1 MRHRKAG
8 LKLNRTSSHRKAMFR
23 NMVTSLFKYER
34 IRTTDVKAKALRG
47 WADHLVTL
55 AKRGDLH
62 ARRQALS
69 IVREKEVVYKLF
81 DEADKRFGSI
91 SGGYTRVIKLGRRPG
106 DAAPISIIELVDS
119 EKTMKK
125 KAKKKAKPKVEK
137 EPSAEPKVTVDE
149 KDDTSDDGLTAA
161 PSVETPEALEV
172 STEAIEAEASTPAME
187 TADEEKAEDDVP
199 KSTPDE
205 PDAGLKEGSSSEDL
219 QDKKQID
226 PADK

>member
-47 WADHLVTL
+47 WADHLITL

-91 SGGYTRVIKLGRRPG
+91 SGGYTRVVKLGRRPG

-125 KAKKKAKPKVEK
+125 KAKKKAKLKVKK
-137 EPSAEPKVTVDE
+137 EPSAEQKVTVDA
-149 KDDTSDDGLTAA
+149 KDDTSDDGVTAA
-161 PSVETPEALEV
+161 PSVEAPEALEASAEGVEV
-172 STEAIEAEASTPAME
+172 SAPAME

-199 KSTPDE
+199 ESTPDE
-205 PDAGLKEGSSSEDL
+205 PDAELKEGSSSEDL

>member
-47 WADHLVTL
+47 WADHLITL

-62 ARRQALS
+62 AMRQALS

-91 SGGYTRVIKLGRRPG
+91 SGGYTRVVKLGRRPG

-125 KAKKKAKPKVEK
+125 KAKKKAKLKVEK
-137 EPSAEPKVTVDE
+137 EPSAEQKVTVDA
-149 KDDTSDDGLTAA
+149 KDDTSDDVVTAA
-161 PSVETPEALEV
+161 PSVEAPEALEAPAEGVEV
-172 STEAIEAEASTPAME
+172 SAPAME
-187 TADEEKAEDDVP
+187 TADEEKAEEDVP
-199 KSTPDE
+199 ESTPDE
-205 PDAGLKEGSSSEDL
+205 PDAELKEGSSSEDL

>member
-1 MRHRKAG
+1 
-8 LKLNRTSSHRKAMFR
+8 MFR

-47 WADHLVTL
+47 WADHLITL

-91 SGGYTRVIKLGRRPG
+91 SGGYTRVVKLGRRPG

-125 KAKKKAKPKVEK
+125 KAKKKAKRKVEK
-137 EPSAEPKVTVDE
+137 GPSAEQKVTVDA
-149 KDDTSDDGLTAA
+149 KDDTSDDGVAEA
-161 PSVETPEALEV
+161 SSVETPEALEA
-172 STEAIEAEASTPAME
+172 SAEAIEVSTPAME

-199 KSTPDE
+199 ESTPDE
-205 PDAGLKEGSSSEDL
+205 PDAELKEGSSSEDL

>member
-47 WADHLVTL
+47 WADHLITL

-125 KAKKKAKPKVEK
+125 KAKKKAKLKVEK
-137 EPSAEPKVTVDE
+137 EPSADKKVTVEE
-149 KDDTSDDGLTAA
+149 KDDTSDAGGTAA
-161 PSVETPEALEV
+161 PSDETPEALEA
-172 STEAIEAEASTPAME
+172 STGAIEAPSSAME
-187 TADEEKAEDDVP
+187 TADEGKAEDGVSR
-199 KSTPDE
+199 STSDE
-205 PDAGLKEGSSSEDL
+205 LDAELKEGSSSEDL

-226 PADK
+226 PV

>member
-1 MRHRKAG
+1 
-8 LKLNRTSSHRKAMFR
+8 MFR

-34 IRTTDVKAKALRG
+34 IRTTDVKAKELRG

-81 DEADKRFGSI
+81 DEADKRFGTI
-91 SGGYTRVIKLGRRPG
+91 SGGYTRIVKLGRRSG
-106 DAAPISIIELVDS
+106 DAAPLSIIELVDS

-125 KAKKKAKPKVEK
+125 KAKKKAKPKVDK
-137 EPSAEPKVTVDE
+137 EPSAEPKVAVDA
-149 KDDTSDDGLTAA
+149 KDATSDTGVLAE
-161 PSVETPEALEV
+161 PSVETPEALE
-172 STEAIEAEASTPAME
+172 AAASEVE
-187 TADEEKAEDDVP
+187 TGDEGKAEDDVP
-199 KSTPDE
+199 KATSDE
-205 PDAGLKEGSSSEDL
+205 PEVELKEKSSSEDL
-219 QDKKQID
+219 QEKKQID

>member
-47 WADHLVTL
+47 WADHLITL

-91 SGGYTRVIKLGRRPG
+91 SGGYTRVVKLGRRPG

-125 KAKKKAKPKVEK
+125 KAKKKAKLKVKK
-137 EPSAEPKVTVDE
+137 EPSAEQKVTVDA
-149 KDDTSDDGLTAA
+149 KDDTSDDGVTAA
-161 PSVETPEALEV
+161 PSVEAPEALEASAEGIEV
-172 STEAIEAEASTPAME
+172 SAPAME
-187 TADEEKAEDDVP
+187 TADEQKAEDDVP
-199 KSTPDE
+199 ESTPDE
-205 PDAGLKEGSSSEDL
+205 PDAELKEGSSSEDL